1 MIMFSSQGV
10 QLIFHTQGPISC
22 TGRVGRLQE
31 ILQNTSFCVVNSAP
45 LFKKVKKP
53 HSISEAG
60 DKEQQTVPDCI
71 ISHIVT
77 VDYSV

>member
-45 LFKKVKKP
+45 LFKKLRNHVAFQKLVIKN
-53 HSISEAG
+53 S
-60 DKEQQTVPDCI
+60 KLCQ
-71 ISHIVT
+71 IVLFPI
-77 VDYSV
+77 